1 MNASHASLRNDY
13 EVSVPA
19 LDILV
24 ARLQEIKGL
33 FGVRLTGAGF
43 GGAYVA
49 LIAAS
54 KAKAIAQNILERYK
68 R

>member
-1 MNASHASLRNDY
+1 MNASHISLRNEY

-24 ARLQEIKGL
+24 ARLQETKGV

-43 GGAYVA
+43 GGAGVA
-49 LIAAS
+49 LIAAG
-54 KAKAIAQNILERYK
+54 KAEAIAQNILERYN
-68 R
+68 

>member
-19 LDILV
+19 LDILA

-33 FGVRLTGAGF
+33 FGVRLTHACF
-43 GGAYVA
+43 GE
-49 LIAAS
+49 LT
-54 KAKAIAQNILERYK
+54 LL
-68 R
+68 